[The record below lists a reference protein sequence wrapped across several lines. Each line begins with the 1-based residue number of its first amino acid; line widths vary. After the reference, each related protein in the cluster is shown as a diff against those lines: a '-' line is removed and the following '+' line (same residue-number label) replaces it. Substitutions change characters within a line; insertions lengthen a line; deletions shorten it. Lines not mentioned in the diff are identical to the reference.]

1 MREGFTNAALYRN
14 TKPLRFGAFKLAL
27 LALLIFNLAAFA
39 APKLG
44 KVKYIEGKAVLE
56 QAGKTKNLR
65 VNMRLKYGDKI
76 ITAEETRVEVQFL
89 DGSVVRIAES
99 SEIFLAGKPDFPA
112 PQVKKGKLWANIQKM
127 KSGQFVVQTEAAT
140 AAVRGTVFRVESTKD
155 SLSIV
160 ALYNGAIDVGPKD
173 TTSIAPKSVSK
184 TTAQGAPQKGNWGPP
199 KEVSGPSEVS
209 LEEWVRLDPGQMIEV
224 NWNGKYSVSDIP
236 ADQAAQNSWIQFN
249 QQRDSQIER
258 QKQGSEKKSGE
269 LEW

>member
-1 MREGFTNAALYRN
+1 M
-14 TKPLRFGAFKLAL
+14 LAL
-27 LALLIFNLAAFA
+27 LLLNLAAFA

-56 QAGKTKNLR
+56 QAGKSKNLR

-76 ITAEETRVEVQFL
+76 TTAEETRVEIQFL
-89 DGSVVRIAES
+89 DGSVVRIGES
-99 SEIFLAGKPDFPA
+99 SEILLAGKPDFPA

-127 KSGQFVVQTEAAT
+127 ANGQFVVQTEAAT

-160 ALYNGAIDVGPKD
+160 ALYNGAVDVGPKD
-173 TTSIAPKSVSK
+173 TTTIAPKKDSK
-184 TTAQGAPQKGNWGPP
+184 TTAQGAPQVGSWGKP
-199 KEVSGPSEVS
+199 KEVSGPKEVS

-224 NWNGKYSVSDIP
+224 SWGGKYAVSDIP
-236 ADQAAQNSWIQFN
+236 TDQAAQNAWVQFN

-258 QKQGSEKKSGE
+258 NGKGSEKKSGE